1 MQHAQEAA
9 PKPKAQRIRRFW
21 LIKQRR
27 IIERQ
32 LTQRLSKILIVVR
45 VDRENARINLRFDLF
60 KTGQSRR
67 LLV

>member
-9 PKPKAQRIRRFW
+9 PKPEAQRIRRFW
-21 LIKQRR
+21 LVKQRR

-32 LTQRLSKILIVVR
+32 FAQRLSKIFIVVG
-45 VDRENARINLRFDLF
+45 VDRKNARINLRFDLF